1 MSKKNSTDILIV
13 GGGTGG
19 VAAALAA
26 TSMGKRVII
35 TEETDW
41 LGGQLTSQLVPPD
54 ENLWIEG
61 QGCTMRYRKFRDS
74 VRQYYRDH
82 YPLLPEVRSQA
93 RLNPGKGQVS
103 PVCHE
108 PRVSVAVLDQ
118 MLAYARCRGLLD
130 VRFRHKPIA
139 AECDGD
145 RIRSVT
151 FHDLEKGDEVTFSAP
166 YVLDATELGDL
177 LPLAGVEYVTGAES
191 RSETGELHAVDG
203 PAQPENVQALTWC
216 AALAYDPT
224 PGADHTIEKPAS
236 YDFWKN
242 FTPQLTPPWPGRLL
256 DVTDLWP
263 ANLSER
269 TPGLF
274 ADPNTKLAVGQQFS
288 AWWPYRRIVHSDFYP
303 REIAPH
309 EVTIVNWPHND
320 YMCGNI
326 IDKPEQE
333 VARHLEASRQ
343 QTLSL
348 VYWLQTERPRPDG
361 GQGFPGLYLRPD
373 IAGTRDGLAKAA
385 YIRESRRIRAV
396 FTITE
401 GHIGAIQRG
410 GWDTHRLVPK
420 PPDAGPQAEPEKFVD
435 TVGVG
440 NYRIDLHPSTGGD
453 NYIDIPC
460 LPFQI
465 PLGALLPV
473 RVRNLLPACKNIG
486 TTHITNGCYRLHPVE
501 WNIGEAAG
509 LLAAY
514 CLKNHTEPH
523 AVREDSERLKEF
535 QNLLVN
541 EGVQLDWLPFGPR

>member
-1 MSKKNSTDILIV
+1 
-13 GGGTGG
+13 
-19 VAAALAA
+19 
-26 TSMGKRVII
+26 MGFRVIL

-61 QGCTMRYRKFRDS
+61 QGCTLRYRKFRDS

-82 YPLLPEVRSQA
+82 YPLLPEVRSRL

-103 PVCHE
+103 PICHE

-118 MLAYARCRGLLD
+118 MLAYARCRG
-130 VRFRHKPIA
+130 F
-139 AECDGD
+139 
-145 RIRSVT
+145 
-151 FHDLEKGDEVTFSAP
+151 
-166 YVLDATELGDL
+166 
-177 LPLAGVEYVTGAES
+177 
-191 RSETGELHAVDG
+191 
-203 PAQPENVQALTWC
+203 
-216 AALAYDPT
+216 
-224 PGADHTIEKPAS
+224 
-236 YDFWKN
+236 
-242 FTPQLTPPWPGRLL
+242 L

-274 ADPNTKLAVGQQFS
+274 ADPNTKPAVGQQFS

-303 REIAPH
+303 GEIAPH

-361 GQGFPGLYLRPD
+361 GQGYPSLFLRPD
-373 IAGTRDGLAKAA
+373 IAGTRDGLAKSA
-385 YIRESRRIRAV
+385 YICESRRIRAV

-410 GWDTHRLVPK
+410 AWDTLC
-420 PPDAGPQAEPEKFVD
+420 
-435 TVGVG
+435 
-440 NYRIDLHPSTGGD
+440 ND
-453 NYIDIPC
+453 NY
-460 LPFQI
+460 
-465 PLGALLPV
+465 
-473 RVRNLLPACKNIG
+473 N
-486 TTHITNGCYRLHPVE
+486 
-501 WNIGEAAG
+501 
-509 LLAAY
+509 
-514 CLKNHTEPH
+514 
-523 AVREDSERLKEF
+523 
-535 QNLLVN
+535 
-541 EGVQLDWLPFGPR
+541 